1 MSMLG
6 DFGGLQEVLFIFIA
20 FLVAPYA
27 EHSFILKAIRKL
39 YLAKTSSKQ
48 LFDDPI
54 SEKHNRKRNRW
65 KDVAKKL
72 VK

>member
-1 MSMLG
+1 MDMLG

-39 YLAKTSSKQ
+39 YVAKTASRE
-48 LFDDPI
+48 LFDNPI
-54 SEKHNRKRNRW
+54 SEKHNRKRSRW
-65 KDVAKKL
+65 DNVAKKL
-72 VK
+72 NQ